1 MVFSTF
7 DMDQLGEIRRHH
19 WKERLNISKI
29 AKFESDSFEANEYI
43 FPQSCENLQT
53 LGCTN
58 LSLTIPPYK
67 RR

>member
-53 LGCTN
+53 LVW
-58 LSLTIPPYK
+58 
-67 RR
+67 